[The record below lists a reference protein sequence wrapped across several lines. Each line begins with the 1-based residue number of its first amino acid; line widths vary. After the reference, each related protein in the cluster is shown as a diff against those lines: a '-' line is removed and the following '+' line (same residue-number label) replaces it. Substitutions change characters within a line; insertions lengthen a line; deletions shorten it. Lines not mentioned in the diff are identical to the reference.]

1 MNDSLAHGIQSV
13 LRGIGL
19 RTIKRQFSFSYS
31 LIFLCAALTA
41 GVLFFASKDAAQID
55 MAGAQRMLSQKMM
68 KEALLAAQGVLAPA
82 DVEKTIQRFEQSH
95 RLLLQGD
102 KAGGVEPVALPSAKE
117 QLARVDGIWQR
128 YRPAVLAL
136 AAGDSASLAA
146 VAADADALLA
156 ASNEV
161 VGLISTQASR
171 SAQQQL
177 WVAMS
182 STLVILLL
190 VILAHLGGM
199 NSLMRQINELRGRLE
214 KVSQGDF
221 SQPLQVNHA
230 DDEMGLITNAYNR
243 LLREISDM
251 IGGVRQATE
260 LADGQCARMAR
271 LAGDSA
277 RNVEGQQ
284 AEIDQVATAM
294 NEMLATSQEVAR
306 STVEAAGA
314 ADLAEHE
321 TSAGS
326 AVMTESVQA
335 IRVLT
340 GHVDGLSGV
349 MQQLVQDSTEIGK
362 VLDVISAIAE
372 QTNLLALN
380 AAIEA
385 ARAGEQGRGFAVVAD
400 EVRSLAGR
408 TQSSAKEV
416 SVLVGRLQAQAA
428 RAGEAMEASR
438 QSSSSTLGQIEA
450 AQHALAQIVGAVQTI
465 RGMTNQIATAAEE
478 QSQVADE
485 MNRSLTRIASV
496 ADQAAAAT
504 NDTAS
509 SGQAIMQTMDSLK
522 ALTGKFRLER

>member
-1 MNDSLAHGIQSV
+1 MVLVSSSSMGSLMNDTLAHGLQSV

-19 RTIKRQFSFSYS
+19 RSIKRQFSFSYS

-102 KAGGVEPVALPSAKE
+102 KASGIEPVSLLSAKE

-146 VAADADALLA
+146 VATDADALLA

-177 WVAMS
+177 WVAMA
-182 STLVILLL
+182 STMVILLL

-199 NSLMRQINELRGRLE
+199 NALMRQINELRGRLE

-221 SQPLQVNHA
+221 SQPLQVVHA
-230 DDEMGLITNAYNR
+230 DDEMGLITSDYNR
-243 LLREISDM
+243 LLRQVSDM
-251 IGGVRQATE
+251 IGGVRQAAE
-260 LADGQCARMAR
+260 LADSQCARMAR

-294 NEMLATSQEVAR
+294 NEMLATSQEVAQSFWSIMYYFCDKGLGQKSA
-306 STVEAAGA
+306 STFGRNAAG
-314 ADLAEHE
+314 
-321 TSAGS
+321 
-326 AVMTESVQA
+326 
-335 IRVLT
+335 
-340 GHVDGLSGV
+340 
-349 MQQLVQDSTEIGK
+349 
-362 VLDVISAIAE
+362 
-372 QTNLLALN
+372 
-380 AAIEA
+380 
-385 ARAGEQGRGFAVVAD
+385 
-400 EVRSLAGR
+400 
-408 TQSSAKEV
+408 
-416 SVLVGRLQAQAA
+416 
-428 RAGEAMEASR
+428 
-438 QSSSSTLGQIEA
+438 
-450 AQHALAQIVGAVQTI
+450 
-465 RGMTNQIATAAEE
+465 
-478 QSQVADE
+478 
-485 MNRSLTRIASV
+485 
-496 ADQAAAAT
+496 
-504 NDTAS
+504 
-509 SGQAIMQTMDSLK
+509 
-522 ALTGKFRLER
+522 